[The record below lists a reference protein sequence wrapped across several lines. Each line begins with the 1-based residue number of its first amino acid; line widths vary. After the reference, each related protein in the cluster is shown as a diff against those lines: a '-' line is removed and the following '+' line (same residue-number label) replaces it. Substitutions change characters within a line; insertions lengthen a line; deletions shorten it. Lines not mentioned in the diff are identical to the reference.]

1 MDHEC
6 KRRQI
11 VQLIQ
16 ESAKPVPA
24 TTKAAVKRIT
34 VKGNHAIV
42 ADTVIVQTPRSGRR
56 IRLS

>member
-16 ESAKPVPA
+16 SSAKPVSKDRPA
-24 TTKAAVKRIT
+24 SVKRIT
-34 VKGNHAIV
+34 VNGNHAIV
-42 ADTVIVQTPRSGRR
+42 ADTVIVQNSRPSRR
-56 IRLS
+56 KRRR